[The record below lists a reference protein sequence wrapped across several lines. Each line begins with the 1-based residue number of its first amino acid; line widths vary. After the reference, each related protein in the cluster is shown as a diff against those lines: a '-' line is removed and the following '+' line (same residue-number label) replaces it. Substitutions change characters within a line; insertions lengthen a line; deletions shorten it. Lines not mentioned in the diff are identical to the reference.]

1 MKYDLAAMTKRVRR
15 TRRDVIALRPI
26 KAPGT
31 FASDLFAST
40 YAPVVKVWQEAI
52 PEIMEEYER
61 TLGQMTTDAPADVS
75 VRVDLA
81 EARAQSVFVAIA
93 VTLERRVY
101 RIELWHRRR
110 WVANVLSAT
119 NVSLDT
125 LIGPADVRET
135 IQVALAR
142 NVGLVKSVS
151 DGTRRRIEAAVF
163 NGFTTRKPS
172 REIAKDLREAVGIER
187 RRALRIASNE
197 TTTLAAELNQERRRQ
212 AGIDTWQWIHSSKR
226 HPRPE
231 HEARD
236 GFLYSENAERHGKEY
251 QGKRIRKS
259 PQRDDWPGV
268 PIYCGCTSRAV
279 LILE

>member
-93 VTLERRVY
+93 VTLERWVY

-125 LIGPADVRET
+125 LIGPDDVRET

-172 REIAKDLREAVGIER
+172 REIAKELREAVGIER

-236 GFLYSENAERHGKEY
+236 GFLYSENAERHGKVY

>member
-93 VTLERRVY
+93 VTLERWVY

-172 REIAKDLREAVGIER
+172 REIAKELREAVGIER

-236 GFLYSENAERHGKEY
+236 GFLYSENAERHGKVY